1 MYDYILKGTIIDGIH
16 ETPTQNGLVAIEGNK
31 IAYAGPAD
39 GFAVPEGVPVV
50 SGKTILPGFIDCHIH
65 LSGEEDA
72 CDGAAFG
79 DTLLSAA
86 YQCGLLIDSGF
97 TSVRDMSEQGTYLAR
112 AQKKGLIRAPRIMPG
127 GKCLSVTAG
136 HGDDG
141 HNMTKEEINE
151 KASTCVLCDGPAE
164 CLQAVRQ
171 QFRKGAEFIKIFAT
185 GGVSSPTDGVD
196 DVQFSMEEL
205 QAIVA
210 EAKRHHTYVTAHCTG
225 NEGAYQALLAGVECI
240 EHGVMLTQRE
250 IDLMAE
256 KDIPLVSTLFVC
268 ELCANLKGPQW
279 FMEKASRCY
288 KLNVNTIAMARKSGI
303 RIALGTDFSNS
314 KNTRY
319 HKEGQEFEAMVRA
332 GMTPW
337 EAIQAG
343 TIHAAQVMRKDDSLG
358 SLEVGKLADIVLVD
372 GDPLADIS
380 CLAHESH
387 ITAVFQDGKRV
398 K

>member
-1 MYDYILKGTIIDGIH
+1 MYDYILTGTIIDGIH
-16 ETPTQNGLVAIEGNK
+16 ETPLENGLVAIEGNTL
-31 IAYAGPAD
+31 AYVGPAG
-39 GFAVPEGVPVV
+39 GFVIPEGVPVYA
-50 SGKTILPGFIDCHIH
+50 GRTILPGFIDCHIH

-79 DTLLSAA
+79 DTLLAAA
-86 YQCGLLIDSGF
+86 YQTGLLIDSGF

-112 AQKKGLIRAPRIMPG
+112 AQKKGILRAPRIMPG

-141 HNMTKEEINE
+141 HNMTKEEINR
-151 KASTCVLCDGPAE
+151 KSPTCVLCDGPAE

-196 DVQFSMEEL
+196 DVQFSFEEL
-205 QAIVA
+205 QTIVA
-210 EAKRHHTYVTAHCTG
+210 EAKRHHTYVAAHCTG

-250 IDLMAE
+250 IGLMAE
-256 KDIPLVSTLFVC
+256 KNIPLVSTLFVS
-268 ELCANLKGPQW
+268 ELCATLQGPQW

-288 KLNVNTIAMARKSGI
+288 AANVNTIAMARKAGI
-303 RIALGTDFSNS
+303 RIAFGTDFSNS
-314 KNTRY
+314 KNTAY
-319 HKEGQEFEAMVRA
+319 HAEGREFEAMVRA

-343 TIHAAQVMRKDDSLG
+343 TINAAHVLRKADRLG
-358 SLEVGKLADIVLVD
+358 SLEVGKLADVVLVD

-380 CLAHESH
+380 VLAHADH
-387 ITAVFQDGKRV
+387 ITAVFQDGKKV

>member
-1 MYDYILKGTIIDGIH
+1 MCDFVIKGTIIDGIH
-16 ETPTQNGLVAIEGNK
+16 ETPVPNGLVAVEGNT
-31 IAYAGPAD
+31 IAYVGSAEN
-39 GFAVPEGVPVV
+39 FVIPEGVPVYKGT
-50 SGKTILPGFIDCHIH
+50 SILPGFIDCHIH

-79 DTLLSAA
+79 DTLLAAA
-86 YQCGLLIDSGF
+86 YQCGLLVDSGF

-112 AQKKGLIRAPRIMPG
+112 AQKKGILRGPRIMPG
-127 GKCLSVTAG
+127 GKALSVTAG

-141 HNMTKEEINE
+141 YNMTKEEINQ
-151 KASTCVLCDGPAE
+151 KAPTCVLCDGPAE

-185 GGVSSPTDGVD
+185 GGVSSPTDSVD
-196 DVQFSMEEL
+196 DVQFSFEEL

-210 EAKRHHTYVTAHCTG
+210 EAKRHHTYVAAHCTG

-256 KDIPLVSTLFVC
+256 KKVPLVSTLFVS

-279 FMEKASRCY
+279 FMEKASKCY
-288 KLNVNTIAMARKSGI
+288 AANVNTIAMARKAGI
-303 RIALGTDFSNS
+303 RIAFGTDFSNS
-314 KNTRY
+314 KNTAY
-319 HKEGQEFEAMVRA
+319 HKEGREFEAMVRA

-343 TIHAAQVMRKDDSLG
+343 TIHAAHVMRKADKLG
-358 SLEVGKLADIVLVD
+358 SLEVGKLADIVIVD
-372 GDPLADIS
+372 GDPLEDIGVLADAS
-380 CLAHESH
+380 Y
-387 ITAVFQDGKRV
+387 ITAVFQDGKKV

>member
-1 MYDYILKGTIIDGIH
+1 MYDYILKGTVIDGIH
-16 ETPTQNGLVAIEGNK
+16 ETPIENGLVAISGNT
-31 IAYAGPAD
+31 IAYVGSAE
-39 GFAVPEGVPVV
+39 GFEIPEGTTVV
-50 SGKTILPGFIDCHIH
+50 EGKTILPGFIDCHIH

-79 DTLLSAA
+79 DTLLAAA

-112 AQKKGLIRAPRIMPG
+112 AQKKGTLRGPRIMPG

-196 DVQFSMEEL
+196 DVQFSFEEL

-210 EAKRHHTYVTAHCTG
+210 EAKRHHTYVAAHCTG

-256 KDIPLVSTLFVC
+256 KNVPLVSTLFVS
-268 ELCANLKGPQW
+268 ELCSHLKGPQW
-279 FMEKASRCY
+279 FMEKASKCY
-288 KLNVNTIAMARKSGI
+288 KANVNTIAMARKAGI
-303 RIALGTDFSNS
+303 RIAFGTDFSNS
-314 KNTRY
+314 KNTAYR
-319 HKEGQEFEAMVRA
+319 KEGQEFEAMVRA

-343 TIHAAQVMRKDDSLG
+343 TINAAHVMRKADKLG
-358 SLEVGKLADIVLVD
+358 SLEVGKLADIVIAD
-372 GDPLADIS
+372 GNPLEDISVLAD
-380 CLAHESH
+380 ASH
-387 ITAVFQDGKRV
+387 ITAVFQDGK
-398 K
+398 KLK

>member
-16 ETPTQNGLVAIEGNK
+16 ETPISDGVVAIEGNTL
-31 IAYAGPAD
+31 AYVGTAEGFVIPA
-39 GFAVPEGVPVV
+39 GVPVCT
-50 SGKTILPGFIDCHIH
+50 GKTILPGFIDCHIH
-65 LSGEEDA
+65 LTGEEDA

-79 DTLLSAA
+79 DTLLAAA
-86 YQCGLLIDSGF
+86 YQAGLLIDSGF

-112 AQKKGLIRAPRIMPG
+112 AQKKGLVRSPRIMPG

-141 HNMTKEEINE
+141 HGMTKEEINQ
-151 KASTCVLCDGPAE
+151 KAHTCVLCDGPAE

-185 GGVSSPTDGVD
+185 GGVSSPTDSVD
-196 DVQFSMEEL
+196 DVQFSFEEL

-210 EAKRHHTYVTAHCTG
+210 EAKRHHTYVAAHCTG
-225 NEGAYQALLAGVECI
+225 NEGAYQALMAGVECI

-256 KDIPLVSTLFVC
+256 KNIPLVSTLFVS
-268 ELCANLKGPQW
+268 ELCANLNGPKW
-279 FMEKASRCY
+279 FMEKAAKCY
-288 KLNVNTIAMARKSGI
+288 AANVNTIAMARKAGI

-314 KNTRY
+314 KNTAY
-319 HKEGQEFEAMVRA
+319 NQEGREFEAMVRA

-343 TIHAAQVMRKDDSLG
+343 TINAAHVLRKADKLG
-358 SLEVGKLADIVLVD
+358 SLEAGKLADVVLAD
-372 GDPLADIS
+372 GDPLENIGVLAD
-380 CLAHESH
+380 AKY
-387 ITAVFQDGKRV
+387 ITAVFQDGKKV

>member
-1 MYDYILKGTIIDGIH
+1 MYDYILKGTVIDGIH
-16 ETPTQNGLVAIEGNK
+16 ETPIENGLVAISGNT
-31 IAYAGPAD
+31 IAYVGSAE
-39 GFAVPEGVPVV
+39 GFEIPEGTTVV
-50 SGKTILPGFIDCHIH
+50 EGKTILPGFIDCHIH
-65 LSGEEDA
+65 LSGEEDV

-79 DTLLSAA
+79 DTLLAAA
-86 YQCGLLIDSGF
+86 YHCGLLIDSGF
-97 TSVRDMSEQGTYLAR
+97 TSVRDMSVQGTYLTR
-112 AQKKGLIRAPRIMPG
+112 AQKMGTLRGPRIMPG
-127 GKCLSVTAG
+127 GRCLSVTAG

-141 HNMTKEEINE
+141 HNMTKEEVNQ
-151 KASTCVLCDGPAE
+151 KSTTCVLCDGPAE

-171 QFRKGAEFIKIFAT
+171 QFRLGAEFIKIFAT

-196 DVQFSMEEL
+196 DVQFSVEEL
-205 QAIVA
+205 EAIVA
-210 EAKRHHTYVTAHCTG
+210 EAKRHHSYVAAHCTG

-256 KDIPLVSTLFVC
+256 KNVPLVSTLFVS

-279 FMEKASRCY
+279 FMEKASKCY
-288 KLNVNTIAMARKSGI
+288 AANVNTIAMARKAGI
-303 RIALGTDFSNS
+303 RIAFGTDFSNS
-314 KNTRY
+314 KNTSYR
-319 HKEGQEFEAMVRA
+319 KEGREFEAMVRA

-343 TIHAAQVMRKDDSLG
+343 TINAAHVMRKADKLG
-358 SLEVGKLADIVLVD
+358 SLEVGKLADIVIAD

-380 CLAHESH
+380 VLADASH
-387 ITAVFQDGKRV
+387 ITAVFQDGKRL